1 MELSKIIGEIIP
13 AFVWLFLALA
23 ILIAVGTLCYYMLD
37 VIRRM
42 RRNERD
48 NTTLT
53 EGHMRIITVNI
64 ALFGILITAVFFIT
78 AFRIDQGATVQEAAA
93 AAQMALEATEEVES
107 RVQQNFDKI
116 VGIENRQQTESRT
129 DLIPQQIS
137 IHEQEQGSLAQEG
150 SIATFNF
157 NVSEEANYRIDVEG
171 QEDFDPEVTLFR
183 VDNNYEDPEFITYDD
198 DSGGDLNARI
208 EWNLDSGEYQIRVE
222 EFNGDSGDFEVLIRR
237 L

>member
-13 AFVWLFLALA
+13 AFVWLFLAFA
-23 ILIAVGTLCYYMLD
+23 ILIAVGTLCYYMVD

-53 EGHMRIITVNI
+53 EGHMRIITGNI

-78 AFRIDQGATVQEAAA
+78 AFRIDQGVTVQEAAA

-116 VGIENRQQTESRT
+116 LGIENRQQTESRT

-137 IHEQEQGSLAQEG
+137 IYEQEQGSLIQEE
-150 SIATFNF
+150 SIAIFNF
-157 NVSEEANYRIDVEG
+157 NVSEDARYRIDVEG
-171 QEDFDPEVTLFR
+171 QEDFDPVVELFR
-183 VDNNYEDPEFITYDD
+183 VDNNYEDPEFVTYDD

-222 EFNGDSGDFEVLIRR
+222 EFNGDSGDFEVSIRR